1 MQGARAPLLTAPE
14 LCDAPPA
21 GGPLMKRIASATV
34 VRVGPNYAQAHPHRR
49 IRPRFRRAGQGGGGR
64 NAGPAPYG
72 LVLAGLGSCTAI
84 TLKMYADRKGWDIG
98 RLEIELTLE
107 KDAEGNTSIHRTL
120 RSDAP
125 LTAEQWD
132 KLIDIAGKTP
142 VTKTLIAGAAI
153 TTRRAGDD

>member
-1 MQGARAPLLTAPE
+1 
-14 LCDAPPA
+14 
-21 GGPLMKRIASATV
+21 MKRIASAV
-34 VRVGPNYAQAHPHRR
+34 VTRVGPDYAQSIATGGFELTSDEPVS
-49 IRPRFRRAGQGGGGR
+49 GGGQ

-84 TLKMYADRKGWDIG
+84 TLQMYAQRKGWDIG
-98 RLEIELTLE
+98 RLEVALTLE
-107 KDAEGNTSIHRTL
+107 KDAEGGTSIQRTL
-120 RSDAP
+120 RSDAA

-153 TTRRAGDD
+153 TTRRAGDE

>member
-1 MQGARAPLLTAPE
+1 
-14 LCDAPPA
+14 
-21 GGPLMKRIASATV
+21 MKRIASATV
-34 VRVGPNYAQAHPHRR
+34 VRAGPNYAQD
-49 IRPRFRRAGQGGGGR
+49 IRTGGFDFVSDEPVGGGGR

-72 LVLAGLGSCTAI
+72 LLLAGLGSCTAI

-107 KDAEGNTSIHRTL
+107 KDAEGNTSILRTL
-120 RSDAP
+120 RSEAQ

-132 KLIDIAGKTP
+132 KLIEIAGKTP

-153 TTRRAGDD
+153 TTRRAGED

>member
-1 MQGARAPLLTAPE
+1 
-14 LCDAPPA
+14 
-21 GGPLMKRIASATV
+21 MKRIAAATV
-34 VRVGPNYAQAHPHRR
+34 VRVGPNYAQA
-49 IRPRFRRAGQGGGGR
+49 IRTGGFDLASDEPQGGGGQ

-72 LVLAGLGSCTAI
+72 LLLAGLGSCTAI